1 MKKSYTSFEE
11 IDQQLEILKLER
23 EIQIKKIGLGI
34 ENISSA
40 ITPGNLAKSGIMNLA
55 STVQGSSGFKSALVT
70 LFIRFIVKQLKRKKS
85 S

>member
-23 EIQIKKIGLGI
+23 EIQIRKIGLGI

-40 ITPGNLAKSGIMNLA
+40 ITPGNLAKTGIMNLA
-55 STVQGSSGFKSALVT
+55 STIQGSAGFKSALVS
-70 LFIRFIVKQLKRKKS
+70 LFIKFIVKQLKRKKS
-85 S
+85 N

>member
-23 EIQIKKIGLGI
+23 EIQMRKMGLGI

-40 ITPGNLAKSGIMNLA
+40 ITPGNLAKTGIMNLA
-55 STVQGSSGFKSALVT
+55 STVQGSTNFKSALAT
-70 LFIRFIVKQLKRKKS
+70 LFIKFIVKQLKRKKS
-85 S
+85 N